1 MDIERNIKCD
11 IDALEYKINNRDIIN
26 RRNFIIRGILKL
38 GLTFDYVFPYI
49 LSTLIIF
56 NVKSNKPFVID
67 EIQSYAK
74 VKTIDSSLGVHREI
88 KSYTEKFDDEV
99 LEYST
104 GWFVNE
110 DGLYERHVT
119 KYKLNGEI
127 DLNDLDSIF
136 SMNKD
141 DLDNLFSYKNSVV
154 TKYSLDDDDYLYN
167 DDVIVVVNHYKSND
181 DYIYRLETDK
191 ENWVY
196 SFGWLISILMWG
208 YNFSNWKY
216 ILVKSYVKDKINGY
230 TIKYRKID
238 IKELDNLEKLLS
250 VKKNNLDMLNNSN
263 EYTLKLRK

>member
-1 MDIERNIKCD
+1 MNVERVIKSD
-11 IDALEYKINNRDIIN
+11 IDVLEYKINNYDVVN
-26 RRNFIIRGILKL
+26 RRNFIMRSILKL
-38 GLTFDYVFPYI
+38 GLTLDYVFPYI
-49 LSTLIIF
+49 LSALIVF

-67 EIQSYAK
+67 EIKANAR

-119 KYKLNGEI
+119 KYKLNGDI

-136 SMNKD
+136 SMDKV
-141 DLDNLFSYKNSVV
+141 DLDNLFSSKESVV
-154 TKYSLDDDDYLYN
+154 VKYSLDDDDYLYN
-167 DDVIVVVNHYKSND
+167 DDVIVVVNHYESSD

-191 ENWVY
+191 DNWFY
-196 SFGWLISILMWG
+196 SISWIGIVLIWG

-216 ILVKSYVKDKINGY
+216 ILIKSYVKDKINGY
-230 TIKYRKID
+230 TIMYKKID
-238 IKELDNLEKLLS
+238 VNELDNLRKLLE
-250 VKKNNLDMLNNSN
+250 VKKCNLDMLNDNN
-263 EYTLKLRK
+263 VYKLKLRK